1 MGGIKMMRLIY
12 GAALV
17 SSLVGAAHAQSSQ
30 PAPTSKP
37 GAVNVDGT
45 KSPSISGPAAADSPK
60 CPEACVRA
68 NNEKASAICARKIE
82 AQAPGDFEWISR
94 PFSGIFQQADP
105 SKPDNAI
112 VNYRGDSIR
121 FLSPQKEWVR
131 VSYECAFDA
140 ERGTVVG
147 VRVRPGRLDQPMALQ
162 APPGSNGQPQQTGPV
177 KAGPLAEAI
186 LKAAKQ
192 RGAQPQK
199 PPPPKVSEPS
209 PIDFTQIDSRR
220 GSW

>member
-1 MGGIKMMRLIY
+1 M
-12 GAALV
+12 
-17 SSLVGAAHAQSSQ
+17 
-30 PAPTSKP
+30 
-37 GAVNVDGT
+37 
-45 KSPSISGPAAADSPK
+45 
-60 CPEACVRA
+60 RA
-68 NNEKASAICARKIE
+68 NNEKASAICARRIE

-94 PFSGIFQQADP
+94 PFAGIFQQADP

-147 VRVRPGRLDQPMALQ
+147 VRVRPGRLDQPLALQ
-162 APPGSNGQPQQTGPV
+162 APSGPNGEPPQAGPV
-177 KAGPLAEAI
+177 KPGPLAEAI

-192 RGAQPQK
+192 RSAKPQK
-199 PPPPKVSEPS
+199 PPPPPKVGEPS

>member
-1 MGGIKMMRLIY
+1 MIRLIY

-30 PAPTSKP
+30 PTPASKP

-131 VSYECAFDA
+131 VSYECAFD
-140 ERGTVVG
+140 EI
-147 VRVRPGRLDQPMALQ
+147 GRAH
-162 APPGSNGQPQQTGPV
+162 V
-177 KAGPLAEAI
+177 
-186 LKAAKQ
+186 
-192 RGAQPQK
+192 
-199 PPPPKVSEPS
+199 
-209 PIDFTQIDSRR
+209 
-220 GSW
+220 